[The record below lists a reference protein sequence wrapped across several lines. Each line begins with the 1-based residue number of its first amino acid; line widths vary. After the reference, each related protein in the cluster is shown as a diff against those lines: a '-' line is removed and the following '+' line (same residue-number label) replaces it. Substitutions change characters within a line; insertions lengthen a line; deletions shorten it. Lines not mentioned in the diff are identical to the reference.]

1 MNDKLNR
8 FLERIKGKKV
18 LIQGLGLNKG
28 GTGIAS
34 FFIKH
39 GVPIKITDLKTET
52 ELGPSISELDNLGGD
67 VTYVLGK
74 HNIED
79 FIDAD
84 IVVKGPAVSPENE
97 YIKAA
102 IDNGAEI
109 LSDLSIFMENCPT
122 EKLFAV
128 TGSKGKSTTVSV
140 LYSILS
146 AYTKNCFLGGN
157 ISISPLSFLDELNEE
172 SLVVLELSSWQ
183 LRDLELAK
191 ANVRFP
197 YVIFTNL
204 MHDHQ
209 NYYNSMEK
217 YLADKL
223 IIAKYQ
229 CENDLLFIP
238 QRDSY
243 IKKDLFCNGQ
253 KILCFGEKGDTAD
266 VYFDDGVGYCHEKAL
281 FNDEKIQ
288 VPGEHIR
295 NNLLAA
301 AALCHLA
308 LNIDKETLSKGIE
321 NFHGVPFRMEKI
333 REWNNVTFINDTTAT
348 IPEAAV
354 CAVKSIDTKS
364 LVWIGGGTD
373 KNLDFACIKE
383 IEAIPRMIY
392 LLKGTGTDKMKNV
405 MSRNDVTEAS
415 SLEDVFSDM
424 LPKLKAGDVVLL
436 SPGCT
441 SFGLFQNE
449 FHRGR
454 VFNECVNKL

>member
-1 MNDKLNR
+1 MKSKSDK
-8 FLERIKGKKV
+8 FSERIKGKKI

-28 GTGIAS
+28 GTGIAA

-39 GVPIKITDLKTET
+39 GIPIKITDLKSEQELAPSIT
-52 ELGPSISELDNLGGD
+52 ELENLGGN

-79 FIDAD
+79 FAEAD
-84 IVVKGPAVSPENE
+84 LVVKGPAVSPENE
-97 YIKAA
+97 YIKVA

-191 ANVRFP
+191 SNARFP

-209 NYYNSMEK
+209 NYYHSMEK

-223 IIAKYQ
+223 IAAKYQ
-229 CENDLLFIP
+229 RDDDLLLIP
-238 QRDSY
+238 AKDNY
-243 IKKDLFCNGQ
+243 INKDLFRNGQ
-253 KILCFGEKGDTAD
+253 RTFCFGEKCDGAD
-266 VYFDDGVGYCHEKAL
+266 IYFDNGKGFFHDVPL
-281 FNDEKIQ
+281 FGEEKIQ
-288 VPGEHIR
+288 VRGEHIR
-295 NNLLAA
+295 NNLLSA

-308 LNIDKETLSKGIE
+308 LGLDEEVLSKGIE

-333 REWNNVTFINDTTAT
+333 REWNTVTFINDTTAT

-354 CAVKSIDTKS
+354 CAVKSIDAKS

-373 KNLDFACIKE
+373 KNLDFSCIKE
-383 IEAIPRMIY
+383 IESIPRLIY
-392 LLKGTGTDKMKNV
+392 LLKGTGTDKIRNV
-405 MSRNDVTEAS
+405 ISRKDIIEAS

-424 LPKLKAGDVVLL
+424 KAKLLPGDVVLL

-454 VFNECVNKL
+454 VFNECVGRL

>member
-1 MNDKLNR
+1 MNCKLNG
-8 FLERIKGKKV
+8 FFERIKDKKI

-39 GVPIKITDLKTET
+39 GVSIKITDLKTDA
-52 ELGPSISELDNLGGD
+52 ELATSIAELENLGGD
-67 VTYVLGK
+67 VTYVLGG
-74 HNIED
+74 HNKAD
-79 FIDAD
+79 FVEAD

-109 LSDLSIFMENCPT
+109 LSDLSIFMEICPT
-122 EKLFAV
+122 DKLFAV

-146 AYTKNCFLGGN
+146 TYTENCFLGGN
-157 ISISPLSFLDELNEE
+157 ISISPLSFLEDLNEE
-172 SLVVLELSSWQ
+172 SLVILELSSWQ

-191 ANVRFP
+191 ANARFAN
-197 YVIFTNL
+197 VIFTNL

-209 NYYNSMEK
+209 NYYNSMQK
-217 YLADKL
+217 YLDDKL
-223 IIAKYQ
+223 IISKYQ
-229 CENDLLFIP
+229 KENDLLLIP
-238 QRDSY
+238 VSDSY
-243 IKKDLFCNGQ
+243 IKKELFCNSQ
-253 KILCFGEKGDTAD
+253 NIFCFGEKDNGTDI
-266 VYFDDGVGYCHEKAL
+266 YFDNGSGYCKKNVL
-281 FNDEKIQ
+281 FEDNKIQ

-308 LNIDKETLSKGIE
+308 LGVDKETLSKGIE
-321 NFHGVPFRMEKI
+321 KFHGVPFRMEKI
-333 REWNNVTFINDTTAT
+333 RTWNEITFINDTTAT

-354 CAVKSIDTKS
+354 CAIKSIDTQS

-373 KNLDFACIKE
+373 KNLDFSCIKE
-383 IEAIPRMIY
+383 IENIPKMIY
-392 LLKGTGTDKMKNV
+392 LLKGTGTDKIKNV
-405 MSRNDVTEAS
+405 ISRNDIKEVS

-424 LPKLKAGDVVLL
+424 IGKLKAGDIVLL

>member
-1 MNDKLNR
+1 MNDRLNR
-8 FLERIKGKKV
+8 FLERIKDKKI

-39 GVPIKITDLKTET
+39 AIPIKITDLKTET
-52 ELGPSISELDNLGGD
+52 ELSASIAELENLGGD

-74 HNIED
+74 HNIAD
-79 FIDAD
+79 FVEAD

-109 LSDLSIFMENCPT
+109 LSDLSIFMEICPT

-146 AYTKNCFLGGN
+146 VYTENCFLGGN
-157 ISISPLSFLDELNEE
+157 ISISPLSFLEELNEE
-172 SLVVLELSSWQ
+172 SLVILELSSWQ

-209 NYYNSMEK
+209 NYYNSMQK
-217 YLADKL
+217 YLVDKL
-223 IIAKYQ
+223 IISKYQ
-229 CENDLLFIP
+229 KENDLLLIP
-238 QRDSY
+238 VSDSY
-243 IKKDLFCNGQ
+243 IKKELFCNSQ
-253 KILCFGEKGDTAD
+253 KIFCFGEKDCGAD
-266 VYFDDGVGYCHEKAL
+266 VYFDKGIGVCGENAL
-281 FNDEKIQ
+281 FEDDKIQ

-308 LNIDKETLSKGIE
+308 LGIDKKTLSKGIE

-354 CAVKSIDTKS
+354 CAVKSIDSQS

-373 KNLDFACIKE
+373 KNLDFSCIKE
-383 IEAIPRMIY
+383 IENIPRMIY
-392 LLKGTGTDKMKNV
+392 LLKGTGTDKIKNV
-405 MSRNDVTEAS
+405 MSRKDIKEAS
-415 SLEDVFSDM
+415 SLEEVFSDM
-424 LPKLKAGDVVLL
+424 VTKLKAADIVLL

>member
-1 MNDKLNR
+1 MNDKLDK
-8 FLERIKGKKV
+8 FLTRIKDKKV

-28 GTGIAS
+28 GTGIAG

-39 GVPIKITDLKTET
+39 GIPIKITDLKTET
-52 ELGPSISELDNLGGD
+52 ELAPSIAELENLGGN

-97 YIKAA
+97 YIQAA
-102 IDNGAEI
+102 INNGAEI
-109 LSDLSIFMENCPT
+109 LSDLSIFMEVCPT
-122 EKLFAV
+122 EKIFAV

-140 LYSILS
+140 LYSVLS
-146 AYTKNCFLGGN
+146 VYTKNCFLGGN
-157 ISISPLSFLDELNEE
+157 ISISPLSFLEELNEE
-172 SLVVLELSSWQ
+172 SLLVLELSSWQ

-191 ANVRFP
+191 ANARFP

-209 NYYNSMEK
+209 NYYHSMEK
-217 YLADKL
+217 YLIDKL

-229 CENDLLFIP
+229 QEGDLLLIP
-238 QRDSY
+238 AKDSY
-243 IKKDLFCNGQ
+243 IKKELFCNGQ
-253 KILCFGEKGDTAD
+253 NKLCFGDKSDAAD
-266 VYFDDGVGYCHEKAL
+266 IYFYNGIGYCRDIPL
-281 FNDEKIQ
+281 FDDEKIQ

-295 NNLLAA
+295 NNLLSA
-301 AALCHLA
+301 AALCYLA
-308 LNIDKETLSKGIE
+308 LGIDKEKLSEGIE
-321 NFHGVPFRMEKI
+321 KFHGVPFRMEKI

-354 CAVKSIDTKS
+354 CAVKSINAKS

-373 KNLDFACIKE
+373 KNLDFTCIKE
-383 IEAIPRMIY
+383 IENIPRMIY
-392 LLKGTGTDKMKNV
+392 LLKGTGTDKIKNV
-405 MSRNDVTEAS
+405 ISRKDIKEVS
-415 SLEDVFSDM
+415 SLEEVFSDM
-424 LPKLKAGDVVLL
+424 LPKLKSEDVVLL

>member
-1 MNDKLNR
+1 MKNKSDK
-8 FLERIKGKKV
+8 FLERIKGKKI
-18 LIQGLGLNKG
+18 LIQGLGLNNG
-28 GTGIAS
+28 GTGIAA
-34 FFIKH
+34 FFIKR
-39 GVPIKITDLKTET
+39 GIPIKITDLKSES
-52 ELGPSISELDNLGGD
+52 ELAPSIAELENLGGN
-67 VTYVLGK
+67 VTYVFGK

-79 FIDAD
+79 FAEAD
-84 IVVKGPAVSPENE
+84 IVVKSPAVSPENE

-102 IDNGAEI
+102 VGNGAEI

-140 LYSILS
+140 LYLILS

-209 NYYNSMEK
+209 NYYHSMEK

-223 IIAKYQ
+223 IAAKYQ
-229 CENDLLFIP
+229 REGDLLLIP
-238 QRDSY
+238 AKDNY

-253 KILCFGEKGDTAD
+253 KKFCFGEKSDGAD
-266 VYFDDGVGYCHEKAL
+266 IYFDNGNGFCLDVPL
-281 FNDEKIQ
+281 FCEDKIQ
-288 VPGEHIR
+288 VRGEHIR
-295 NNLLAA
+295 NNLLSA
-301 AALCHLA
+301 AALCYLA
-308 LNIDKETLSKGIE
+308 LGLDEKVLSKGIE
-321 NFHGVPFRMEKI
+321 SFHGVPFRMEKI
-333 REWNNVTFINDTTAT
+333 REWNNITFINDTTAT

-354 CAVKSIDTKS
+354 CAVKSVDAKS

-373 KNLDFACIKE
+373 KNLDFSCIKE
-383 IEAIPRMIY
+383 IENVPRLIY
-392 LLKGTGTDKMKNV
+392 LLKGSGTDKIKSV
-405 MSRNDVTEAS
+405 ISRNDVIEAL

-424 LPKLKAGDVVLL
+424 TAKLKAGDVVLL

-454 VFNECVNKL
+454 VFNECVGRL